1 MIRHV
6 VLWRLADEL
15 RRDTSLMDMV
25 PIHRSVEA
33 MQAQVPGLLR
43 ADIARVSADGA
54 DGVDLAFY
62 CEFASWDALRDY
74 EDHPLHLEFRR
85 LIGPL
90 RTERRVADYEV
101 VVSP

>member
-6 VLWRLADEL
+6 VLWRLLDEL
-15 RRDTSLMDMV
+15 RSDANSVDMACIKRNV
-25 PIHRSVEA
+25 AS
-33 MQAQVPGLLR
+33 MCAQVPGLLR
-43 ADIARVSADGA
+43 ADIARVRGGSGDSADL
-54 DGVDLAFY
+54 VFY
-62 CEFASWDALRDY
+62 SEFETWEALHGY

-101 VVSP
+101 

>member
-1 MIRHV
+1 MVRHV
-6 VLWRLADEL
+6 VFWRLAEEL
-15 RRDTSLMDMV
+15 RVDASLMDMAS
-25 PIHRSVEA
+25 IHRSVEA

-43 ADIARVSADGA
+43 ADIARVRPDGA

-74 EDHPLHLEFRR
+74 EVHPLHMEFRR

-101 VVSP
+101 FPAR

>member
-6 VLWRLADEL
+6 VLWRLADEP
-15 RRDTSLMDMV
+15 RRDASLVDMARL
-25 PIHRSVEA
+25 HLSVA
-33 MQAQVPGLLR
+33 TMQAQVPGLLR
-43 ADIARVSADGA
+43 ADIARVKAEVADA
-54 DGVDLAFY
+54 VDLAFY
-62 CEFASWDALRDY
+62 CEFESWEALHDY

-101 VVSP
+101 CA